1 MLRFS
6 KLFLLLA
13 ILFSGI
19 TACRKDSL
27 ITKDITKGPD
37 TSIKFETWVLGVVND
52 ELGQPI
58 TDAIVTMGSAT
69 TLTSVQGV
77 FRLKGKANQV
87 QPFITVEKA
96 GYYPSIVSFSS
107 KVGDTG
113 RVKVILVAKQLSGS
127 LQAVSGGTISISGGG
142 RLKFPDYAFK
152 TAKGESYSG
161 EVNVYATYI
170 DPSKPDHANRIPGAF
185 QGVTEEGDLAVLKSY
200 GMVKVLIETPIG
212 QPLQLQKEV
221 ELIMPI
227 PSDRIASAPATIPLW
242 YIDPVTSLWR
252 EEGVALRNGD
262 QYIGQVAHFSWWNC
276 DLPVEQIKI
285 KGKIMI
291 NSTPPFLKV
300 KVTSN
305 GWEIT
310 TTVGTSGEFQ
320 GPVPANQIITLE
332 VFDECGMVVH
342 SGSYGPYSVDTDLGT
357 INVTSSANFILV
369 SGTLLNCNDDPVING
384 YVVIKANATYN
395 FPIAVDPVSG
405 AFEGNISNCTQ
416 DDLQLVGYDLNALKA
431 SEPILVPYSPT
442 IDFGIVI
449 ACDVALEFGLTLE
462 YNGQTKFFPNLTV
475 QGFPDSVGGLFYVF
489 SVEDNQGGGN
499 VVGYNYT
506 IADFGGPSSPSWQF
520 YGSYQHS
527 GDPLI
532 YLAISGEIQPI
543 SIGSNPGDIIHFE
556 LKNAVVVEKP
566 SGIEYTNAKV
576 KLIAP
581 LQ

>member
-1 MLRFS
+1 MSRFS
-6 KLFLLLA
+6 KSLLLLA
-13 ILFSGI
+13 ILLSGI

-27 ITKDITKGPD
+27 ITKDITKRPD
-37 TSIKFETWVLGVVND
+37 TSIKFETWVIGVVND
-52 ELGQPI
+52 EQGQPI
-58 TDAIVTMGSAT
+58 GGATVTLGSAT
-69 TLTSVQGV
+69 TLTTDQGV

-113 RVKVILVAKQLSGS
+113 RVKVKLVAKQLSGS
-127 LQAVSGGTISISGGG
+127 LQAVSGGTIAVSGGG
-142 RLKFPDYAFK
+142 SLKFPDYAFK
-152 TAKGESYSG
+152 TAKGELYIG
-161 EVNVYATYI
+161 QVNVYATYI
-170 DPSKPDHANRIPGAF
+170 DPSLDDHAQRVPGAF
-185 QGVTEEGDLAVLKSY
+185 QGVTEDGDLAVLKSF
-200 GMVKVLIETPIG
+200 GMMKVLVETPNG
-212 QPLQLQKEV
+212 QPLQIQKET
-221 ELIMPI
+221 ELTMPI
-227 PSDRIASAPATIPLW
+227 PSDRVATAPMSIPLW

-262 QYIGQVAHFSWWNC
+262 QYVGQVAHFSWWNC

-285 KGKIMI
+285 KGKIAI
-291 NSTPPFLKV
+291 NSAPPFLKV
-300 KVTSN
+300 KVKTN

-332 VFDECGMVVH
+332 VFDECSVVVYN
-342 SGSYGPYSVDTDLGT
+342 GSYGPFTVDTDLGA
-357 INVTSSANFILV
+357 INVTSSANFIQV
-369 SGTLLNCNDDPVING
+369 SGTLLNCNDNPVANG
-384 YVVIKANATYN
+384 YVVIRANATFN

-405 AFEGNISNCTQ
+405 AFEGTVSNCTQ
-416 DDLQLVGYDLNALKA
+416 DDLQLIGYDLNALKA
-431 SEPILVPYSPT
+431 SEPILKSYSPT

-499 VVGYNYT
+499 VVGYSYT
-506 IADFGGPSSPSWQF
+506 IIDFGVPSSPSWQF

-556 LKNAVVVEKP
+556 LKNAVVMEKP
-566 SGIEYTNAKV
+566 SGIEFVDAKV